1 MPASLRRATGTG
13 LRGRFFLRSLN
24 SLVQQMPCEH
34 ATVPSVDGR
43 SGVWRGPAS
52 WCADGQ
58 LLVPWPYHALTPP
71 GGGVSPPITA
81 RPPRGPTPRS
91 RHVTDLGFG
100 VARGAEHPVCS
111 TRRCERPNCCWPER
125 RAHFEAAAPRE
136 KTLRRV
142 QGGRGQARGAHADVA
157 LSAGV
162 GTWRRKCGEVPR
174 DVTVPTL
181 TRRDSCLRPS
191 AEGKTGFV
199 YPSLAAVPR
208 TTGGGG

>member
-71 GGGVSPPITA
+71 GGGGVSPPITITA

-111 TRRCERPNCCWPER
+111 TRRCKRPNCCRPER
-125 RAHFEAAAPRE
+125 RAHFEATAPRK
-136 KTLRRV
+136 KTLQRV
-142 QGGRGQARGAHADVA
+142 RGGRGAAYGECGAGEASRGERRPRGPQSQRGSGDLEEEVRRGPARRHCSHADQTR
-157 LSAGV
+157 LL
-162 GTWRRKCGEVPR
+162 
-174 DVTVPTL
+174 L
-181 TRRDSCLRPS
+181 T
-191 AEGKTGFV
+191 
-199 YPSLAAVPR
+199 
-208 TTGGGG
+208 

>member
-24 SLVQQMPCEH
+24 SLVQQMPFEH

-58 LLVPWPYHALTPP
+58 LLVPWPYHVLTPP
-71 GGGVSPPITA
+71 GGGVPPPITA

-91 RHVTDLGFG
+91 RHVADLGFG
-100 VARGAEHPVCS
+100 IARGAEHPVCS
-111 TRRCERPNCCWPER
+111 TRRCERPNCCRPER

-136 KTLRRV
+136 KPLNRDGAVRRGLRRV
-142 QGGRGQARGAHADVA
+142 RGGRGQARGAHGTS
-157 LSAGV
+157 LSAREWG
-162 GTWRRKCGEVPR
+162 P
-174 DVTVPTL
+174 
-181 TRRDSCLRPS
+181 
-191 AEGKTGFV
+191 
-199 YPSLAAVPR
+199 
-208 TTGGGG
+208 GGGSAARSRATSLFPR